1 MNLQSLLPFVST
13 VVGRDVTTEAQMLH
27 RGYEAVGR
35 SMNPE
40 GQKFIKGHWRGLAD
54 FMETPAGRDAIVG
67 FVNAWIVGTYPQLAP
82 PPKAEV
88 PILNIPEAPASEPE
102 APTALLT

>member
-27 RGYEAVGR
+27 RGYEAVGKA
-35 SMNPE
+35 MNPE
-40 GQKFIKGHWRGLAD
+40 GQKFIIGHWRGLAD
-54 FMETPAGRDAIVG
+54 FMESPAGRDAIVG

-82 PPKAEV
+82 PEKPEI
-88 PILNIPEAPASEPE
+88 PQLNLPEAPVSQPEP
-102 APTALLT
+102 PSALLT

>member
-1 MNLQSLLPFVST
+1 MNYQTLLPFVSQ
-13 VVGRDVTTEAQMLH
+13 VLGRDVTAEAGMLH

-35 SMNPE
+35 SMSPD
-40 GQKFIKGHWRGLAD
+40 GQKFIVGHWRGLAD

-82 PPKAEV
+82 APKPEIPQLQLPEPPVILAE
-88 PILNIPEAPASEPE
+88 PPPG
-102 APTALLT
+102 LLS